1 MFLNKYIFLLFF
13 IFFNS
18 VSFAESA
25 LDKQQLSKTNELVK
39 NVCMACHGMDGNSLN
54 GKIAPK
60 IAAQNAQYLTTQLNK
75 FKDGIRKNVLMQG
88 IAASLSAEDMDNLGI
103 YFSEQKLQLSAAT
116 SNGIG
121 SKGERIFRAGIKDS
135 GVPACAS
142 CHGPAGHGVP
152 DLYPRLNAQHSD
164 YILSQLNRFR
174 VLEDQPGTA
183 SAPMRAISVRLTEE
197 EMKAVADYIQGLQ

>member
-1 MFLNKYIFLLFF
+1 MLSNKYILLLLLVL
-13 IFFNS
+13 FNAA
-18 VSFAESA
+18 SFAEGS
-25 LDKQQLSKTNELVK
+25 LDSQKFSKTQKIVK

-60 IAAQNAQYLTTQLNK
+60 IAAQNARYLTIQLNK
-75 FKDGIRKNVLMQG
+75 FKDGIRKNALMQG

-116 SNGIG
+116 SNGVG
-121 SKGERIFRAGIKDS
+121 SMGEKIFRAGIKDS

-152 DLYPRLNAQHSD
+152 NLYPRLNAQHSD
-164 YILSQLNRFR
+164 YILSQLNHFR
-174 VLEDQPGTA
+174 VLEDKPGNVY
-183 SAPMRAISVRLTEE
+183 APMRAISVKLTEQ

>member
-1 MFLNKYIFLLFF
+1 MFSDKYIFLLLLVL
-13 IFFNS
+13 FNS
-18 VSFAESA
+18 TSFAESR
-25 LDKQQLSKTNELVK
+25 LDNQKFTKTQKIVK

-60 IAAQNAQYLTTQLNK
+60 IAAQNARYLTIQLNK
-75 FKDGIRKNVLMQG
+75 FKDGIRKNALMQG

-116 SNGIG
+116 SNGVG
-121 SKGERIFRAGIKDS
+121 SMGEKIFRAGIKDS

-152 DLYPRLNAQHSD
+152 NLYPRLNAQHSD
-164 YILSQLNRFR
+164 YILSQLNHFR
-174 VLEDQPGTA
+174 VLEDKPGTVY
-183 SAPMRAISVRLTEE
+183 APMRAISVKLTEQ

>member
-1 MFLNKYIFLLFF
+1 MFSDKYIFLLLLVL
-13 IFFNS
+13 FNS
-18 VSFAESA
+18 TSFAESR
-25 LDKQQLSKTNELVK
+25 LDNQKFTKTQKIVK

-60 IAAQNAQYLTTQLNK
+60 IAAQNARYLTIQLNK
-75 FKDGIRKNVLMQG
+75 FKDGVRKNTLMQG
-88 IAASLSAEDMDNLGI
+88 IAAGLSAEDMDNLGI

-116 SNGIG
+116 SNGVG
-121 SKGERIFRAGIKDS
+121 SMGEKIFRAGIKDS

-152 DLYPRLNAQHSD
+152 NLYPRLNAQHSD
-164 YILSQLNRFR
+164 YILSQLNHFR
-174 VLEDQPGTA
+174 ILEDKPGTVY
-183 SAPMRAISVRLTEE
+183 APMRAISVKLTEQ

>member
-1 MFLNKYIFLLFF
+1 MFSDKYIFLLLLVL
-13 IFFNS
+13 FNS
-18 VSFAESA
+18 TSFAESR
-25 LDKQQLSKTNELVK
+25 LDNQKFIKTQKIVK

-60 IAAQNAQYLTTQLNK
+60 IAAQNARYLTIQLNK
-75 FKDGIRKNVLMQG
+75 FKDGVRKNTLMQG

-116 SNGIG
+116 SNGVG
-121 SKGERIFRAGIKDS
+121 SMGEKIFRAGIKDS

-152 DLYPRLNAQHSD
+152 NLYPRLNAQHSD
-164 YILSQLNRFR
+164 YILSQLNHFR
-174 VLEDQPGTA
+174 VLEDKPGTVY
-183 SAPMRAISVRLTEE
+183 APMRAISVKLTEQ

>member
-1 MFLNKYIFLLFF
+1 MFSDKYIFLVLLVL
-13 IFFNS
+13 FNS
-18 VSFAESA
+18 TSFAESR
-25 LDKQQLSKTNELVK
+25 LDNQKFIKTQKIVK

-60 IAAQNAQYLTTQLNK
+60 IAAQNARYLTIQLNK
-75 FKDGIRKNVLMQG
+75 FKDGVRKNTLMQG

-116 SNGIG
+116 SNGVG
-121 SKGERIFRAGIKDS
+121 SMGEKIFRAGIKDS

-152 DLYPRLNAQHSD
+152 NLYPRLNAQHSD
-164 YILSQLNRFR
+164 YILSQLNHFR
-174 VLEDQPGTA
+174 VLEDKPGTVY
-183 SAPMRAISVRLTEE
+183 APMRAISVKLTEQ

>member
-1 MFLNKYIFLLFF
+1 MFSDKYIFLVLLVL
-13 IFFNS
+13 FNS
-18 VSFAESA
+18 TSFAESR
-25 LDKQQLSKTNELVK
+25 LDNQKFTKTQKIVK

-60 IAAQNAQYLTTQLNK
+60 IAAQNARYLTIQLNK
-75 FKDGIRKNVLMQG
+75 FKDGVRKNTLMQG

-116 SNGIG
+116 SNGVG
-121 SKGERIFRAGIKDS
+121 SMGEKIFRAGIKDS

-152 DLYPRLNAQHSD
+152 NLYPRLNAQHSD
-164 YILSQLNRFR
+164 YILSQLNHFR
-174 VLEDQPGTA
+174 VLEDKPGTVY
-183 SAPMRAISVRLTEE
+183 APMRAISVKLTEQ

>member
-1 MFLNKYIFLLFF
+1 MNKYIFLLLLLL
-13 IFFNS
+13 FNAA
-18 VSFAESA
+18 SFAESS
-25 LDKQQLSKTNELVK
+25 LDSQKFSKTQKIVK

-60 IAAQNAQYLTTQLNK
+60 IAAQNARYLTIQLNK
-75 FKDGIRKNVLMQG
+75 FKNGVRKNTLMQG
-88 IAASLSAEDMDNLGI
+88 IAAGLSAEDMDNLGI

-116 SNGIG
+116 SNGVG
-121 SKGERIFRAGIKDS
+121 SMGEKIFRAGIKNS

-152 DLYPRLNAQHSD
+152 NLYPRLNAQHSD
-164 YILSQLNRFR
+164 YILSQLNHFR
-174 VLEDQPGTA
+174 VLEDKPGTVY
-183 SAPMRAISVRLTEE
+183 APMRAISVKLTEQ

>member
-1 MFLNKYIFLLFF
+1 MFSNKYIFLVLLVL
-13 IFFNS
+13 FNS
-18 VSFAESA
+18 TSFAESR
-25 LDKQQLSKTNELVK
+25 LDNQKFTKTQKIVK

-60 IAAQNAQYLTTQLNK
+60 IAAQNARYLTIQLNK
-75 FKDGIRKNVLMQG
+75 FKDGVRKNTLMQG
-88 IAASLSAEDMDNLGI
+88 IAAGLSAEDMDNLGI

-116 SNGIG
+116 SNGVG
-121 SKGERIFRAGIKDS
+121 SMGEKIFRAGIKDS

-152 DLYPRLNAQHSD
+152 NLYPRLNAQHSD
-164 YILSQLNRFR
+164 YILSQLNHFR
-174 VLEDQPGTA
+174 VLEDKPGTVY
-183 SAPMRAISVRLTEE
+183 APMRAISVKLTEQ

>member
-1 MFLNKYIFLLFF
+1 MLLNKYIFFLLLVL
-13 IFFNS
+13 FNS
-18 VSFAESA
+18 TSFAESS
-25 LDKQQLSKTNELVK
+25 LDKQKFTKTQKIVK

-60 IAAQNAQYLTTQLNK
+60 IAAQNARYLTIQLNK
-75 FKDGIRKNVLMQG
+75 FKDGVRKNTLMQG
-88 IAASLSAEDMDNLGI
+88 IAAGLSAEDMDNLGI

-116 SNGIG
+116 SNGVG
-121 SKGERIFRAGIKDS
+121 SMGEKIFRAGIKDS

-152 DLYPRLNAQHSD
+152 NLYPRLNAQHSD
-164 YILSQLNRFR
+164 YILSQLNHFR
-174 VLEDQPGTA
+174 VLEDKPGTVY
-183 SAPMRAISVRLTEE
+183 APMRAISVKLTEQ

>member
-1 MFLNKYIFLLFF
+1 MFSDKYIFLLLLVL
-13 IFFNS
+13 FNS
-18 VSFAESA
+18 TSFAESR
-25 LDKQQLSKTNELVK
+25 LDNQKFTKTQKIVK

-60 IAAQNAQYLTTQLNK
+60 IAAQNARYLTIQLNK
-75 FKDGIRKNVLMQG
+75 FKDGVRKKTLMQG
-88 IAASLSAEDMDNLGI
+88 IAAGLSAEDMDNLGI

-116 SNGIG
+116 SNGVG
-121 SKGERIFRAGIKDS
+121 SMGEKIFRAGIKDS

-152 DLYPRLNAQHSD
+152 NLYPRLNAQHSD
-164 YILSQLNRFR
+164 YILSQLNHFR
-174 VLEDQPGTA
+174 ILEDKPGTVY
-183 SAPMRAISVRLTEE
+183 APMRAISVKLTEQ

>member
-1 MFLNKYIFLLFF
+1 MFSDKYIFLLLLVL
-13 IFFNS
+13 FNS
-18 VSFAESA
+18 SSFAESR
-25 LDKQQLSKTNELVK
+25 LDNQKFTKTQKIVK

-60 IAAQNAQYLTTQLNK
+60 IAAQNARYLTIQLNK
-75 FKDGIRKNVLMQG
+75 FKDGVRKNTLMQG
-88 IAASLSAEDMDNLGI
+88 IAAGLSAEDMDNLGI

-116 SNGIG
+116 SNGVG
-121 SKGERIFRAGIKDS
+121 SMGEKIFRAGIKDS

-152 DLYPRLNAQHSD
+152 NLYPRLNAQHSD
-164 YILSQLNRFR
+164 YILSQLNHFR
-174 VLEDQPGTA
+174 VLEDKPGTVY
-183 SAPMRAISVRLTEE
+183 APMRAISVKLTEQ

>member
-1 MFLNKYIFLLFF
+1 MFSYKYIFLLLLVL
-13 IFFNS
+13 FNFT
-18 VSFAESA
+18 SFAESS
-25 LDKQQLSKTNELVK
+25 LDNQKFLKTQKIVK

-60 IAAQNAQYLTTQLNK
+60 IAAQNARYLTIQLNK
-75 FKDGIRKNVLMQG
+75 FKDGIRKNALMQG

-116 SNGIG
+116 SNGVG
-121 SKGERIFRAGIKDS
+121 SMGEKIFRAGIKDS

-152 DLYPRLNAQHSD
+152 NLYPRLNAQHSD
-164 YILSQLNRFR
+164 YILSQLNHFR
-174 VLEDQPGTA
+174 VLEDKPGTVY
-183 SAPMRAISVRLTEE
+183 APMRAISVKLTEQ

>member
-1 MFLNKYIFLLFF
+1 MLLYKYIFLLLLV
-13 IFFNS
+13 FFNS
-18 VSFAESA
+18 ASFAESS
-25 LDKQQLSKTNELVK
+25 LNDQKFLKTQKIVK

-60 IAAQNAQYLTTQLNK
+60 IAAQNARYLTIQLNK
-75 FKDGIRKNVLMQG
+75 FKDGVRKNTLMQG

-116 SNGIG
+116 SNGVG
-121 SKGERIFRAGIKDS
+121 SMGEKIFRAGIKDS

-152 DLYPRLNAQHSD
+152 NLYPRLNAQHSD
-164 YILSQLNRFR
+164 YILSQLNHFR
-174 VLEDQPGTA
+174 VLEDKPGTVY
-183 SAPMRAISVRLTEE
+183 APMRAISVKLTEQ

>member
-1 MFLNKYIFLLFF
+1 MLLNKYIFFLLLVL
-13 IFFNS
+13 FNAA
-18 VSFAESA
+18 SFAESS
-25 LDKQQLSKTNELVK
+25 LDSQKFSKTQKIVK

-60 IAAQNAQYLTTQLNK
+60 IAAQNARYLTIQLNK
-75 FKDGIRKNVLMQG
+75 FKDGVRKNTLMQG
-88 IAASLSAEDMDNLGI
+88 IAAGLSAEDMDNLGI

-116 SNGIG
+116 SNGVG
-121 SKGERIFRAGIKDS
+121 SMGEKIFRAGIKDS

-152 DLYPRLNAQHSD
+152 NLYPRLNAQHSD
-164 YILSQLNRFR
+164 YILSQLNHFR
-174 VLEDQPGTA
+174 VLEDKPGTVY
-183 SAPMRAISVRLTEE
+183 APMRAISVKLTEQ

>member
-1 MFLNKYIFLLFF
+1 MFSDKYIFLVLLVL
-13 IFFNS
+13 FNS
-18 VSFAESA
+18 TSFAESR
-25 LDKQQLSKTNELVK
+25 LDNQKFTKTQKIVK

-60 IAAQNAQYLTTQLNK
+60 IAAQNARYLTIQLNK
-75 FKDGIRKNVLMQG
+75 FKDGIRKNALMQG
-88 IAASLSAEDMDNLGI
+88 IAAGLSAEDMDNLGI

-116 SNGIG
+116 SNGVG
-121 SKGERIFRAGIKDS
+121 SMGEKIFRAGIKDS

-152 DLYPRLNAQHSD
+152 NLYPRLNAQHSD
-164 YILSQLNRFR
+164 YILSQLNHFR
-174 VLEDQPGTA
+174 VLEDKPGTVY
-183 SAPMRAISVRLTEE
+183 APMRAISVKLTEQ

>member
-1 MFLNKYIFLLFF
+1 MFSDKYIFLLLLVL
-13 IFFNS
+13 FNS
-18 VSFAESA
+18 TSFAESR
-25 LDKQQLSKTNELVK
+25 LDNQKFTKTQKIVK

-60 IAAQNAQYLTTQLNK
+60 IAAQNARYLTIQLNK
-75 FKDGIRKNVLMQG
+75 FKDGVRKNALMQG

-116 SNGIG
+116 SNGVG
-121 SKGERIFRAGIKDS
+121 SMGEKIFRAGIKDS

-152 DLYPRLNAQHSD
+152 NLYPRLNAQHSD
-164 YILSQLNRFR
+164 YILSQLNHFR
-174 VLEDQPGTA
+174 VLEDKPGTVY
-183 SAPMRAISVRLTEE
+183 APMRAISVKLTEQ

>member
-1 MFLNKYIFLLFF
+1 MFSDKYIFLLLLVL
-13 IFFNS
+13 FNS
-18 VSFAESA
+18 ASFAESS
-25 LDKQQLSKTNELVK
+25 LNDQKFSKTQKIVK

-75 FKDGIRKNVLMQG
+75 FKDGIRKNALMQG
-88 IAASLSAEDMDNLGI
+88 IAASLSDEDMDNLGI

-116 SNGIG
+116 SNGVG
-121 SKGERIFRAGIKDS
+121 SMGEKIFRAGIKDS

-152 DLYPRLNAQHSD
+152 NLYPRLNAQHSD
-164 YILSQLNRFR
+164 YILSQLNHFR
-174 VLEDQPGTA
+174 ILEDKPGTVY
-183 SAPMRAISVRLTEE
+183 APMRAISVKLTEQ

>member
-1 MFLNKYIFLLFF
+1 MFSDKYIFLLLLLL
-13 IFFNS
+13 FNAA
-18 VSFAESA
+18 SFAESS
-25 LDKQQLSKTNELVK
+25 LDSQKFSKTQKIVK

-60 IAAQNAQYLTTQLNK
+60 IAAQNARYLTIQLNK
-75 FKDGIRKNVLMQG
+75 FKDGIRKNALMQG

-116 SNGIG
+116 SNGVG
-121 SKGERIFRAGIKDS
+121 SMGEKIFRAGIKDS

-152 DLYPRLNAQHSD
+152 NLYPRLNAQHSD
-164 YILSQLNRFR
+164 YILSQLNHFR
-174 VLEDQPGTA
+174 VLEDKPGTVY
-183 SAPMRAISVRLTEE
+183 APMRAISVKLTEQ

>member
-1 MFLNKYIFLLFF
+1 MLLNKYIFLLLLVL
-13 IFFNS
+13 FNAA
-18 VSFAESA
+18 SFAESS
-25 LDKQQLSKTNELVK
+25 LDSQKFSKTQKIVK

-60 IAAQNAQYLTTQLNK
+60 IAAQNARYLTIQLNK
-75 FKDGIRKNVLMQG
+75 FKDGVRKNTLMQG
-88 IAASLSAEDMDNLGI
+88 IAAGLSAEDMDNLGI

-116 SNGIG
+116 SNGVG
-121 SKGERIFRAGIKDS
+121 SMGEKIFRAGIKDS

-152 DLYPRLNAQHSD
+152 NPYPRLNAQHSD
-164 YILSQLNRFR
+164 YILSQLNHFR
-174 VLEDQPGTA
+174 ILEDKPGTVY
-183 SAPMRAISVRLTEE
+183 APMRAISVKLTEQ

>member
-1 MFLNKYIFLLFF
+1 MFSNKYIFLLLLVL
-13 IFFNS
+13 FNS
-18 VSFAESA
+18 TSFAESR
-25 LDKQQLSKTNELVK
+25 LDNQKFTKTQKIVK

-60 IAAQNAQYLTTQLNK
+60 IAAQNARYLTIQLNK
-75 FKDGIRKNVLMQG
+75 FKDGVRKNTLMQG
-88 IAASLSAEDMDNLGI
+88 IAAGLSAEDMDNLGI

-116 SNGIG
+116 SNGVG
-121 SKGERIFRAGIKDS
+121 SMGEKIFRAGIKDS

-152 DLYPRLNAQHSD
+152 NLYPRLNAQHSD
-164 YILSQLNRFR
+164 YILSQLNHFR
-174 VLEDQPGTA
+174 VLEDKPGTVY
-183 SAPMRAISVRLTEE
+183 APMRAISVKLTEQ

>member
-1 MFLNKYIFLLFF
+1 MFSDKYIFLLLLVL
-13 IFFNS
+13 FNS
-18 VSFAESA
+18 ASFADSS
-25 LDKQQLSKTNELVK
+25 LDSQKFSKTQKIVK

-60 IAAQNAQYLTTQLNK
+60 IAAQNARYLTIQLNK
-75 FKDGIRKNVLMQG
+75 FKDGIRKNALMQG

-116 SNGIG
+116 SNGVG
-121 SKGERIFRAGIKDS
+121 SMGEKIFRAGIKDS

-152 DLYPRLNAQHSD
+152 NLYPRLNAQHSD
-164 YILSQLNRFR
+164 YILSQLNHFR
-174 VLEDQPGTA
+174 VLEDKPGTVY
-183 SAPMRAISVRLTEE
+183 APMRAISVKLTEQ

>member
-1 MFLNKYIFLLFF
+1 MFSDKYIFLVLLVL
-13 IFFNS
+13 FNS
-18 VSFAESA
+18 TSFAESR
-25 LDKQQLSKTNELVK
+25 LDNQKFTKTQKIVK
-39 NVCMACHGMDGNSLN
+39 NVCMACHGMDGNSLS

-60 IAAQNAQYLTTQLNK
+60 IAAQNARYLTIQLNK
-75 FKDGIRKNVLMQG
+75 FKDGVRKNTLMQG

-116 SNGIG
+116 SNGVG
-121 SKGERIFRAGIKDS
+121 SMGEKIFRAGIKDS

-152 DLYPRLNAQHSD
+152 NLYPRLNAQHSD
-164 YILSQLNRFR
+164 YILSQLNHFR
-174 VLEDQPGTA
+174 VLEDKPGTVY
-183 SAPMRAISVRLTEE
+183 APMRAISVKLTEQ

>member
-1 MFLNKYIFLLFF
+1 MLLNKYILLLLLVL
-13 IFFNS
+13 FNAA
-18 VSFAESA
+18 SFAESS
-25 LDKQQLSKTNELVK
+25 LDSQKFSKTQKIVK

-60 IAAQNAQYLTTQLNK
+60 IAAQNARYLTIQLNK
-75 FKDGIRKNVLMQG
+75 FKDGVRKNTLMQG
-88 IAASLSAEDMDNLGI
+88 IAAGLSAEDMDNLGI

-116 SNGIG
+116 SNGVG
-121 SKGERIFRAGIKDS
+121 SMGEKIFRAGIKDS

-152 DLYPRLNAQHSD
+152 NLYPRLNAQHSD
-164 YILSQLNRFR
+164 YILSQLNHFR
-174 VLEDQPGTA
+174 VLEDKPGTVYT
-183 SAPMRAISVRLTEE
+183 PMRAISVKLTEQ

>member
-1 MFLNKYIFLLFF
+1 MLLNKYILLLLLVL
-13 IFFNS
+13 FNAA
-18 VSFAESA
+18 SFAESS
-25 LDKQQLSKTNELVK
+25 LDSQKFSKTQKIVK

-60 IAAQNAQYLTTQLNK
+60 IAAQNARYLTIQLNK
-75 FKDGIRKNVLMQG
+75 FKDGVRKNILMQG
-88 IAASLSAEDMDNLGI
+88 IAAGLSAEDMDNLGI

-116 SNGIG
+116 SNGVG
-121 SKGERIFRAGIKDS
+121 SMGEKIFRAGIKDS

-152 DLYPRLNAQHSD
+152 NLYPRLNAQHSD
-164 YILSQLNRFR
+164 YILSQLNHFR
-174 VLEDQPGTA
+174 VLEDKPGTVY
-183 SAPMRAISVRLTEE
+183 APMRAISVKLTEQ

>member
-1 MFLNKYIFLLFF
+1 MFSDKYIFLLLLVL
-13 IFFNS
+13 FNS
-18 VSFAESA
+18 TSFAESR
-25 LDKQQLSKTNELVK
+25 LDNQKFTKTQKIVK

-60 IAAQNAQYLTTQLNK
+60 IAAQNARYLTIQLNK
-75 FKDGIRKNVLMQG
+75 FKDGVRKNTLMQG

-116 SNGIG
+116 SNGVG
-121 SKGERIFRAGIKDS
+121 SMGEKIFRAGIKDS

-152 DLYPRLNAQHSD
+152 NLYPRLNAQHSD
-164 YILSQLNRFR
+164 YILSQLNHFR
-174 VLEDQPGTA
+174 VLEDKPGTVY
-183 SAPMRAISVRLTEE
+183 APMRAISVKLTEQ

>member
-1 MFLNKYIFLLFF
+1 MLLNKYILLLLLVL
-13 IFFNS
+13 FNAA
-18 VSFAESA
+18 SFAESS
-25 LDKQQLSKTNELVK
+25 LDSQKFSKTQKIVK

-60 IAAQNAQYLTTQLNK
+60 IAAQNARYLTIQLNK
-75 FKDGIRKNVLMQG
+75 FKDGIRKNALMQG

-116 SNGIG
+116 SNGVG
-121 SKGERIFRAGIKDS
+121 SMGEKIFRAGIKDS

-152 DLYPRLNAQHSD
+152 NLYPRLNAQHSD
-164 YILSQLNRFR
+164 YILSQLNHFR
-174 VLEDQPGTA
+174 VLEDKPGTVY
-183 SAPMRAISVRLTEE
+183 APMRAISVKLTEQ

>member
-1 MFLNKYIFLLFF
+1 MFLNKYIFLLLLVLF
-13 IFFNS
+13 S
-18 VSFAESA
+18 AASFAESS
-25 LDKQQLSKTNELVK
+25 LDSQKFSKTQKIVK

-60 IAAQNAQYLTTQLNK
+60 IAAQNARYLTIQLNK
-75 FKDGIRKNVLMQG
+75 FKDGIRKNALMQG

-116 SNGIG
+116 SNGGG
-121 SKGERIFRAGIKDS
+121 SMGEKIFRAGIKDS

-152 DLYPRLNAQHSD
+152 NLYPRLNAQHSD
-164 YILSQLNRFR
+164 YILSQLNHFR
-174 VLEDQPGTA
+174 VLEDKRGTVY
-183 SAPMRAISVRLTEE
+183 APMRAISVKLTEQ

>member
-1 MFLNKYIFLLFF
+1 MFSDKYIFLLLLVL
-13 IFFNS
+13 FNS
-18 VSFAESA
+18 TSFAESS
-25 LDKQQLSKTNELVK
+25 LDNQKFSKTQKIVK

-60 IAAQNAQYLTTQLNK
+60 IAAQNARYLTIQLNK
-75 FKDGIRKNVLMQG
+75 FKDGVRKNALMQG

-116 SNGIG
+116 SNGVG
-121 SKGERIFRAGIKDS
+121 SMGEKIFRAGIKDS

-152 DLYPRLNAQHSD
+152 NLYPRLNAQHSD
-164 YILSQLNRFR
+164 YILSQLNHFR
-174 VLEDQPGTA
+174 VLEDKPGTVY
-183 SAPMRAISVRLTEE
+183 APMRAISVKLTEQ

>member
-1 MFLNKYIFLLFF
+1 MLSNKYILLLLLVL
-13 IFFNS
+13 FNAA
-18 VSFAESA
+18 SFAEGS
-25 LDKQQLSKTNELVK
+25 LDSQKFSKTQKIVK

-60 IAAQNAQYLTTQLNK
+60 IAAQNARYLTIQLNK
-75 FKDGIRKNVLMQG
+75 FKDGIRKNALMQG

-116 SNGIG
+116 SNGVG
-121 SKGERIFRAGIKDS
+121 SMGEKIFRAGIKDS

-152 DLYPRLNAQHSD
+152 NPYPRLNAQHSD
-164 YILSQLNRFR
+164 YILSQLNHFR
-174 VLEDQPGTA
+174 VLEDKPGTVY
-183 SAPMRAISVRLTEE
+183 APMRAISVKLTEQ

>member
-1 MFLNKYIFLLFF
+1 MLLNKYIFLLLLLL
-13 IFFNS
+13 FNAA
-18 VSFAESA
+18 SFAESS
-25 LDKQQLSKTNELVK
+25 LDSQKFSKTQKIVK

-60 IAAQNAQYLTTQLNK
+60 IAAQNARYLTIQLNK
-75 FKDGIRKNVLMQG
+75 FKDGVRKNTLMQG
-88 IAASLSAEDMDNLGI
+88 IAAGLSAEDMDNLGI

-116 SNGIG
+116 SNGVG
-121 SKGERIFRAGIKDS
+121 SMGEKIFRAGIKDS

-152 DLYPRLNAQHSD
+152 NLYPRLNAQHSD
-164 YILSQLNRFR
+164 YILSQLNHFR
-174 VLEDQPGTA
+174 VLEDKPGTVY
-183 SAPMRAISVRLTEE
+183 APMRAISVKLTEQ

>member
-1 MFLNKYIFLLFF
+1 MFSDKCIFLVLLVL
-13 IFFNS
+13 FNS
-18 VSFAESA
+18 TSFAESR
-25 LDKQQLSKTNELVK
+25 LDNQKFTKTQKIVK

-60 IAAQNAQYLTTQLNK
+60 IAAQNARYLTIQLNK
-75 FKDGIRKNVLMQG
+75 FKDGVRKNTLMQG

-116 SNGIG
+116 SNGVG
-121 SKGERIFRAGIKDS
+121 SMGEKIFRAGIKDS

-152 DLYPRLNAQHSD
+152 NLYPRLNAQHSD
-164 YILSQLNRFR
+164 YILSQLNHFR
-174 VLEDQPGTA
+174 VLEDKPGTVY
-183 SAPMRAISVRLTEE
+183 APMRAISVKLTEQ

>member
-1 MFLNKYIFLLFF
+1 MFSDKYIFLVLLVL
-13 IFFNS
+13 FNS
-18 VSFAESA
+18 TSFAESR
-25 LDKQQLSKTNELVK
+25 LDNQKFIKTQKIVK

-60 IAAQNAQYLTTQLNK
+60 IAAQNARYLTIQLNK
-75 FKDGIRKNVLMQG
+75 FKDGVRKNTLMQG
-88 IAASLSAEDMDNLGI
+88 IAAGLSAEDMDNLGI

-116 SNGIG
+116 SNGVG
-121 SKGERIFRAGIKDS
+121 SMGEKIFRAGIKDS

-152 DLYPRLNAQHSD
+152 NLYPRLNAQHSD
-164 YILSQLNRFR
+164 YILSQLNHFR
-174 VLEDQPGTA
+174 VLEDKPGTVY
-183 SAPMRAISVRLTEE
+183 APMRAISVKLTEQ

>member
-18 VSFAESA
+18 VSFAESS
-25 LDKQQLSKTNELVK
+25 LDNQQLSKTKELVK

-60 IAAQNAQYLTTQLNK
+60 IAAQNAQYLTIQLNK

-88 IAASLSAEDMDNLGI
+88 IAASLSPEDMDNLGI

-116 SNGIG
+116 SNGVG
-121 SKGERIFRAGIKDS
+121 SKGEKIFRAGIKDS

>member
-25 LDKQQLSKTNELVK
+25 LDNQQLSKTKELVK
-39 NVCMACHGMDGNSLN
+39 NVCMSCHGMDGNSLN

-75 FKDGIRKNVLMQG
+75 FKDGIRKNALMQG
-88 IAASLSAEDMDNLGI
+88 IAASLYAEDMNNLGI
-103 YFSEQKLQLSAAT
+103 YFSEQKLQLSAAS
-116 SNGIG
+116 SNGVG
-121 SKGERIFRAGIKDS
+121 SKGEKIFRAGIKDS

-152 DLYPRLNAQHSD
+152 NLYPRLNAQHSD

>member
-1 MFLNKYIFLLFF
+1 MLLNKYILLLLLV
-13 IFFNS
+13 IFNAA
-18 VSFAESA
+18 SFAESS
-25 LDKQQLSKTNELVK
+25 LDSQKFSKTQKIVK

-60 IAAQNAQYLTTQLNK
+60 IAAQNARYLTIQLNK
-75 FKDGIRKNVLMQG
+75 FKDGVRKNTLMQG
-88 IAASLSAEDMDNLGI
+88 IAAGLSAEDMDNLGI

-116 SNGIG
+116 SNGVG
-121 SKGERIFRAGIKDS
+121 SMGEKIFRAGIKDS

-152 DLYPRLNAQHSD
+152 NLYPRLNAQHSD
-164 YILSQLNRFR
+164 YILSQLNHFR
-174 VLEDQPGTA
+174 VLEDKPGTVY
-183 SAPMRAISVRLTEE
+183 APMRAISVKLTEQ

>member
-1 MFLNKYIFLLFF
+1 MFSDKYIFLLLLVL
-13 IFFNS
+13 FNS
-18 VSFAESA
+18 TSFAESR
-25 LDKQQLSKTNELVK
+25 LDNQKFTKTQKIVK

-60 IAAQNAQYLTTQLNK
+60 IAAQNARYLTIQLNK
-75 FKDGIRKNVLMQG
+75 FKDGIRKNALMQG
-88 IAASLSAEDMDNLGI
+88 IAASLSAEDMNNLGI

-116 SNGIG
+116 SNGVG
-121 SKGERIFRAGIKDS
+121 SMGEKIFRAGIKDS

-152 DLYPRLNAQHSD
+152 NLYPRLNAQHSD
-164 YILSQLNRFR
+164 YILSQLNHFR
-174 VLEDQPGTA
+174 VLEDKPGTVY
-183 SAPMRAISVRLTEE
+183 APMRAISVKLTEQ

>member
-1 MFLNKYIFLLFF
+1 MFSDKYILLLLLV
-13 IFFNS
+13 IFNAA
-18 VSFAESA
+18 SFAESS
-25 LDKQQLSKTNELVK
+25 LDSQKFSKTQKIVK

-60 IAAQNAQYLTTQLNK
+60 IAAQNARYLTIQLNK
-75 FKDGIRKNVLMQG
+75 FKDGIRKNALMQG

-116 SNGIG
+116 SNGVG
-121 SKGERIFRAGIKDS
+121 SMGEKIFRAGIKDS

-152 DLYPRLNAQHSD
+152 NLYPRLNAQHSD
-164 YILSQLNRFR
+164 YILSQLNHFR
-174 VLEDQPGTA
+174 VLEDKPGTVY
-183 SAPMRAISVRLTEE
+183 APMRAISVKLTEQ